1 MSTIKTFEPAK
12 CKGSY
17 SDKLSF
23 LSEQIQEIKKEISY
37 LDLYN
42 ITAVIDDPAL
52 FYSITGSIFPNSAAI
67 INCDPFFIND
77 TQYKTGD
84 ILLKIADGSLVH
96 IKATTSGVYYPSSIT
111 DDGQGY
117 VLTYE
122 FSSSIPTQET
132 SKIEV
137 GGKIDNPVTTIQF
150 TEIQGESDASI
161 YGNWFQLTGK
171 ANKFKAYEHGKDDES
186 KTPINPMCQFFFC
199 SKDGS
204 VLEEIYADY
213 NLTLSEKE
221 GEKEKE
227 WEISGLEDLIKKE
240 DNYIFIKVK

>member
-111 DDGQGY
+111 TDGQGY

-122 FSSSIPTQET
+122 FSSSIPTQEIST
-132 SKIEV
+132 IGVNEEV
-137 GGKIDNPVTTIQF
+137 NNPSTIIQF
-150 TEIQGESDASI
+150 TDIQGESDASI
-161 YGNWFQLTGK
+161 YGNWFQLTDEV
-171 ANKFKAYEHGKDDES
+171 NKFKAYEKDDES

-204 VLEEIYADY
+204 VLEEIYIDY
-213 NLTLSEKE
+213 NLELTE
-221 GEKEKE
+221 GKE
-227 WEISGLEDLIKKE
+227 WEIGGLEDLTKKE

>member
-12 CKGSY
+12 SKGSY

-111 DDGQGY
+111 YNGQGY

-132 SKIEV
+132 SEIEV
-137 GGKIDNPVTTIQF
+137 NGKIDNPVTTIQF
-150 TEIQGESDASI
+150 TGIQGESDASI
-161 YGNWFQLTGK
+161 YGNWFQLTDEI
-171 ANKFKAYEHGKDDES
+171 NKFKAYEKDDES

-204 VLEEIYADY
+204 VLEEIYVDY
-213 NLTLSEKE
+213 NLEL
-221 GEKEKE
+221 KEKE

>member
-12 CKGSY
+12 CQGSY

-84 ILLKIADGSLVH
+84 IVLKIADGSLVH
-96 IKATTSGVYYPSSIT
+96 IKATTSGVYYPSSIIKNE
-111 DDGQGY
+111 QGY

-122 FSSSIPTQET
+122 FSSSIPTQGT
-132 SKIEV
+132 STIGVNEEV
-137 GGKIDNPVTTIQF
+137 NNPSTIIQF
-150 TEIQGESDASI
+150 
-161 YGNWFQLTGK
+161 
-171 ANKFKAYEHGKDDES
+171 
-186 KTPINPMCQFFFC
+186 P
-199 SKDGS
+199 
-204 VLEEIYADY
+204 
-213 NLTLSEKE
+213 
-221 GEKEKE
+221 
-227 WEISGLEDLIKKE
+227 
-240 DNYIFIKVK
+240 

>member
-96 IKATTSGVYYPSSIT
+96 IKATTSGVYYPSSIIKN
-111 DDGQGY
+111 DQGY

-122 FSSSIPTQET
+122 FSSSIPTQGT
-132 SKIEV
+132 STLEVNEKI
-137 GGKIDNPVTTIQF
+137 NSPLTTIQF

-161 YGNWFQLTGK
+161 YGNWFQLTDK
-171 ANKFKAYEHGKDDES
+171 VKNFKAYEKDDAL
-186 KTPINPMCQFFFC
+186 INPMCQFFFC

-204 VLEEIYADY
+204 VLEEIYVDY